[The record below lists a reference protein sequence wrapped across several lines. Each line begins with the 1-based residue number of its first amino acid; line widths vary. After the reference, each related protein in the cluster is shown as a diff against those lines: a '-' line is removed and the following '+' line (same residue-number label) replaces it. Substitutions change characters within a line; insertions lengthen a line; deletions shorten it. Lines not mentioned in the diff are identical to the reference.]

1 VLAGLPRPVGLR
13 RLEARSVGNDVLLQA
28 YVREP

>member
-1 VLAGLPRPVGLR
+1 MLAGLPSSIELT
-13 RLEARSVGNDVLLQA
+13 RLEARSVGDDVLLQA